1 MNLPTQLTLLR
12 ILLAP
17 VFVFLLF
24 VDSTISRIASFI
36 VFTLASITDYYDGY
50 TARKLGDVSMWGKF
64 LDPLA
69 DKILVSSALIC
80 FYMLGYFKAWIVF
93 IIVGRDLIITALRSY
108 AILQGKPVVTN
119 FFAKTKTFGQFIV
132 LYFIFL
138 YHLLSIDN
146 SNESVVQWIQS
157 IQDMNLIFILM
168 ITITF
173 LTVLSGMIYLIQ
185 NRVHIQQIGR
195 SILKPFLSTLK

>member
-24 VDSTISRIASFI
+24 IDSTISRIASFA

-50 TARKLGDVSMWGKF
+50 TARKLGNVSMWGKF

-80 FYMLGYFKAWIVF
+80 FYMLGYFEAWIIF
-93 IIVGRDLIITALRSY
+93 IIIGRDLIITALRSH

-119 FFAKTKTFGQFIV
+119 FLAKMKTFGQFTVI
-132 LYFIFL
+132 YFIFL
-138 YHLLSIDN
+138 YHLFSTDN
-146 SNESVVQWIQS
+146 TNESVIRWIET
-157 IQDMNLIFILM
+157 IENINLIFILM
-168 ITITF
+168 VTITV
-173 LTVLSGMIYLIQ
+173 LTVLSGLIYLIQ
-185 NRVHIQQIGR
+185 NRFH
-195 SILKPFLSTLK
+195 LKIRDKHL